1 MHINF
6 LAVLIAA
13 IIPML
18 TGFIWYNDK
27 VMGKPWMA
35 ASGVTEVQ
43 LKTGN
48 MAIIFGVSF
57 LFSLLLSMEMN
68 FIAIH
73 QSHFFSILADEP
85 GVNDPNAEVGRMM
98 ADFMAKYGHNFRTFK
113 HGALHGTI
121 ASIFFAL
128 PVLGI
133 TALFERRSFK
143 YIFIHLG
150 YWAVT
155 FAIMGGIISGME

>member
-6 LAVLIAA
+6 IAVLIAA

-18 TGFIWYNDK
+18 IGFIWYNDK
-27 VMGKPWMA
+27 VFGKAWMA
-35 ASGVTEVQ
+35 TTGLTHEQ
-43 LKTGN
+43 LKQGN
-48 MAIIFGVSF
+48 MAVIFGVSF

-73 QSHFFSILADEP
+73 QSHLFSILANEP
-85 GVNDPNAEVGRMM
+85 GINDPTSEVGRMM
-98 ADFMAKYGHNFRTFK
+98 ADFTAKYGHNFRTFK

-133 TALFERRSFK
+133 SALFERKSFK

-155 FAIMGGIISGME
+155 FALMGGIISGME